1 MKHLKK
7 FNEGLIG
14 RSDDDFE
21 PNRKEEELKN
31 KISDMITNWV
41 EMKPVPYGDYCT
53 ECMRSDEQFDDVTVD
68 KAASEI
74 IELLKKEG
82 LL

>member
-1 MKHLKK
+1 MKHFKK

-14 RSDDDFE
+14 RSDSDFE
-21 PNRKEEELKN
+21 PSKDEELKN

-53 ECMRSDEQFDDVTVD
+53 ECMRGEEQFDDVSVN
-68 KAASEI
+68 KASSEI

>member
-1 MKHLKK
+1 MKHLKN

-14 RSDDDFE
+14 RSDSDFD
-21 PNRKEEELKN
+21 PSKDEELRN

-41 EMKPVPYGDYCT
+41 EMKPVPYGDHCIDCGIG
-53 ECMRSDEQFDDVTVD
+53 EEQFDDVSVN
-68 KAASEI
+68 KASSEI

>member
-1 MKHLKK
+1 MKHLKN
-7 FNEGLIG
+7 FNEVLIG

-21 PNRKEEELKN
+21 TSKEETLKN

-41 EMKPVPYGDYCT
+41 DMKPVPYGDHCIDCGRG
-53 ECMRSDEQFDDVTVD
+53 EEQFDDVSVN
-68 KAASEI
+68 KASSEI